1 MTAMI
6 PNRRSDPWSDLREKP
21 ALEPAATGVTVPGFG
36 NKQSYHLHDVAYGR
50 VQGIR
55 DAVQAIRIGA
65 GKTVVTLDPCK
76 VEGLTALE
84 KLVLADG
91 QPSPFGGVVAGNQ
104 VTIYRD

>member
-1 MTAMI
+1 M
-6 PNRRSDPWSDLREKP
+6 NRLSKDPWGDLVERP
-21 ALEPAATGVTVPGFG
+21 APVPAAASVLVPGFG

-50 VQGIR
+50 VLGIR
-55 DAVQAIRIGA
+55 DAVQAIRVGA
-65 GKTVVTLDPCK
+65 GTTTVTLDPAK

-91 QPSPFGGVVAGNQ
+91 QPSPFGGVVVGNL